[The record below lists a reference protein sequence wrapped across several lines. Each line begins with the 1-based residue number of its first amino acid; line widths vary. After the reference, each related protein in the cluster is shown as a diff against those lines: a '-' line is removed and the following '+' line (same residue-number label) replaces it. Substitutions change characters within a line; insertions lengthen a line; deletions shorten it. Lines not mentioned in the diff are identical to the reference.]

1 LKKFV
6 IQGGVRLQGDV
17 VISGSKNAALPI
29 LAATLLTDDDVIL
42 RNVPQLTDVT
52 TMLALLAKLGKK
64 VLVEEDRLVVRED
77 VGSASVR
84 HEATYDIVK
93 QMRASIVVLG
103 PLVAR
108 YRQAIVSLPGGCAFG
123 PRPIDLHLKGLA
135 ALGVKIEMKHGDI
148 HASAKNMKGASIDL
162 SGEFGS
168 SVLGTDN
175 VAMAAVL
182 ASGETVIENAA
193 REPET
198 IDLMEMLGKMGAK
211 IEGEG
216 TSTLRIRGVKKL
228 HGCEWTVI
236 PDRIEAGTFIAA
248 AAVTGG
254 RIRMKSARAD
264 HLEAV
269 LELCREIGIGVSV
282 KGGVITVTGKKPP
295 SYKGFNLTTMPYP
308 KFPTDLQSL
317 FTVVGAVSKGISSIR
332 EGIYPNRWSH
342 VPELAR
348 MGANIQVE
356 NETAILGECRGLD
369 GASVQAS
376 DLRAGAALVVAALA
390 ARGHSEVRRI
400 YHVERGYEELP
411 AKLRALG
418 AHITVESDT
427 LL

>member
-1 LKKFV
+1 MKKYV
-6 IQGGVRLQGDV
+6 IQGGAKLHGDV
-17 VISGSKNAALPI
+17 VVSGSKNAALPI

-42 RNVPQLTDVT
+42 RNVPRLKDVT

-64 VLVEEDRLVVRED
+64 VILEDERLIVQED
-77 VGSASVR
+77 VGSRSVR

-148 HASAKNMKGASIDL
+148 HASARNLKGASIDL
-162 SGEFGS
+162 MGEFGS

-211 IEGEG
+211 IEGAG
-216 TSTLRIRGVKKL
+216 TSTLRIHGVKKL
-228 HGCEWTVI
+228 HGCDWTVI

-254 RIRMKSARAD
+254 RIRLKACRTD

-269 LELCREIGIGVSV
+269 LDVCREIGIGISE
-282 KGGVITVTGKKPP
+282 KAGVVTVTGKKP
-295 SYKGFNLTTMPYP
+295 SAYKGFNLTTMPYP

-317 FTVVGAVSKGISSIR
+317 FTVVGALSKGISSLR

-348 MGANIQVE
+348 MGAQIQVE
-356 NETAILGECRGLD
+356 NETAILGECKGLD

-376 DLRAGAALVVAALA
+376 DLRAGAALVVAGLA
-390 ARGHSEVRRI
+390 ARGTTEVRRI
-400 YHVERGYEELP
+400 YHVDRGYEELP
-411 AKLRALG
+411 EKLRALG

-427 LL
+427 LV